1 MVTNEQVRNLMKLI
15 QKEKTLSI
23 AAAKAGMDEKTA
35 RKYRR
40 SGKLPT
46 QMAKPHIWR
55 TRNDPFAQVWPW
67 VTEKLKDN
75 PGLEAKTLFEALQR
89 EYPGRFPDGQL
100 RTLQRH
106 IKAWRALEG
115 PSREIFFTQVYRP
128 GEWSGSDFTCM
139 NKLGITIAGQPFNH
153 MIYHFV
159 LPYSN
164 WETGTICYSE
174 SFESLSQGIQ
184 DAFWKLGGVTKY
196 HRTDSLS
203 AAVKNL
209 SNPKEF
215 TQRYNALANHY
226 GFHAVKTQP
235 ARPNENGDVEQRHHR
250 LKRALEQ
257 SLMLRGSRDFADI
270 QEYQQFLNKM
280 FDQLNT
286 NRQKRFQEEL
296 SVLRQLPLR
305 RLEDFQELNVKVSQ
319 GSIIRVR
326 HNTYSVHSRLI
337 GEKVKVRV
345 YADHLEVWYGQ
356 RKVDHFPRL
365 RGENKARIDYRHII
379 DCLIKKPGAFS
390 NYRYRRCLFPSS
402 QFRMAYDW
410 LNGNMSPNKA
420 VREYLEILQL
430 AARETEL
437 GVNDALRSLINQG
450 LPLTVDLIKKMLEPD
465 HQIISATEIQVDQ
478 VDLSDY
484 DELFEQGKEVCTDGP
499 E

>member
-1 MVTNEQVRNLMKLI
+1 MKLI

-55 TRNDPFAQVWPW
+55 TRKDPFVEVWPW
-67 VTEKLKDN
+67 VSAKLKDN
-75 PGLEAKTLFEALQR
+75 PGLEAKTLFEALQS
-89 EYPGRFPDGQL
+89 EHPGRFGDGQL

-106 IKAWRALEG
+106 IKVWRATEG
-115 PSREIFFTQVYRP
+115 PTREIFFSQVYRL
-128 GEWSGSDFTCM
+128 GEWSCSDFTVM

-174 SFESLSQGIQ
+174 SFESLGQGIQ

-215 TQRYNALANHY
+215 TQRYNGLSNHY
-226 GFHAVKTQP
+226 GFQAVKTQP

-250 LKRALEQ
+250 LKRALDQ
-257 SLMLRGSRDFADI
+257 TLMLRGGRDFADI
-270 QEYQQFLNKM
+270 REYQRFLDKM
-280 FDQLNT
+280 YDQLNI

-296 SVLRQLPLR
+296 SVLRQLPLS

-326 HNTYSVHSRLI
+326 HNVYSVHSRLV

-390 NYRYRRCLFPSS
+390 NYRYRSCLFPSS

-410 LNGNMSPNKA
+410 LNDNMSTNKA
-420 VREYLEILQL
+420 VGEYLEILQL
-430 AARETEL
+430 AAMETEL

-450 LPLTVDLIKKMLEPD
+450 QPLTVDLIKKMLESD
-465 HQIISATEIQVDQ
+465 NQIIPATDIQVDQ
-478 VDLSDY
+478 VNLTDY
-484 DELFEQGKEVCTDGP
+484 DQLFEHGKEICDN
-499 E
+499 EQE